1 MSLGK
6 HILILV
12 MLFIGAFN
20 AFASD
25 NDYIIYSRYSISV
38 PQPNWSKAPLFV
50 P

>member
-25 NDYIIYSRYSISV
+25 NDY
-38 PQPNWSKAPLFV
+38 NPLAELKR
-50 P
+50 